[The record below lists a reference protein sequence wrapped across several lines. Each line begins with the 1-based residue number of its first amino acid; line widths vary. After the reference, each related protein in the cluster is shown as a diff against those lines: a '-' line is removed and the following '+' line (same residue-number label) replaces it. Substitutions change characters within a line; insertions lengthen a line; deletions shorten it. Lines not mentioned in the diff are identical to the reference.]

1 MEDRKKRI
9 LMSVIG
15 VVICGVSVG
24 FFKRASFGIDPFQS
38 MMSGLAAVIPISFG
52 LLYVIVN
59 LCLLLISL
67 INDRSKIGIATF
79 INLFLL
85 GYIVDYSHQFILKL
99 FPELGIAGR
108 LIMLVIG
115 VVILCLSSSL
125 YFTADLGVSTYD
137 AVALILSEKWKVM
150 PFKFWRITTDLCC
163 VLLGIALYLLSGNPI
178 SGLAQIIGV
187 GTVIIAFFMGP
198 LIDWFNRHV
207 SQKLLSR

>member
-1 MEDRKKRI
+1 
-9 LMSVIG
+9 MSVIG

-59 LCLLLISL
+59 LCLLLFSL

-137 AVALILSEKWKVM
+137 AVALIFLKNG
-150 PFKFWRITTDLCC
+150 R
-163 VLLGIALYLLSGNPI
+163 
-178 SGLAQIIGV
+178 
-187 GTVIIAFFMGP
+187 
-198 LIDWFNRHV
+198 
-207 SQKLLSR
+207 